1 MDYGPLGL
9 IRALLETLGDVLNPK
24 QRKKSGFRASD
35 SNKTSV
41 SPEALAESRE
51 FAENDPGEQY
61 WKELFMEKLEAA
73 EKERDVVT
81 EMMIEDYEAK
91 HEAEAG
97 QEPDSGITETAEE
110 QNAEIDSAGNI
121 DSEPAADD
129 GGNSDSG
136 DSGVYDGYIG

>member
-9 IRALLETLGDVLNPK
+9 IRALLETLGDALNPK
-24 QRKKSGFRASD
+24 QRKKSGFRAGD

-41 SPEALAESRE
+41 STEALAESRE

-81 EMMIEDYEAK
+81 EMMIEDYEAR

-97 QEPDSGITETAEE
+97 QEQDSGNAETAEE

-121 DSEPAADD
+121 DSEPTADD

-136 DSGVYDGYIG
+136 VYDGYIG

>member
-9 IRALLETLGDVLNPK
+9 IRALLETLGDALNPR
-24 QRKKSGFRASD
+24 QRKKSGFRAGD

-41 SPEALAESRE
+41 STEALAESRE

-61 WKELFMEKLEAA
+61 WKELFMDKLEAA
-73 EKERDVVT
+73 EKEREIVT
-81 EMMIEDYEAK
+81 EMMIEDYEAR

-97 QEPDSGITETAEE
+97 QEQDSGNAETAEE

-121 DSEPAADD
+121 DSESALDD